1 MWRMTPQNLPVIK
14 TITSTEQFD
23 YLKKQLEVS
32 VLPHFFTDRQ
42 MLKQKIQSFASLLYI
57 LGLFSSFIPFIP
69 LKKEQSQLL
78 FLGAA
83 ICYGILLLQNFVS
96 SSLKK
101 YYLQQYQLEIDIHQY
116 LATRGEILQ
125 IHIWNQKQKWLELTI
140 EFQDISNDYIRKRFR
155 IPYPQIEKFKNPLD
169 PKELIGQTVE
179 LYLLPQSYLLLQIQI
194 MPDCSQEL
202 EFIHIKTG
210 LFFRQNQQWSL
221 HQQGILIKES
231 VCTFDVQQ
239 ISFNRLI
246 DKPRFIIQLHCN
258 NASDFH
264 ISSELSNFPI
274 FERALFECFEE
285 IDFNFYQKL
294 KYSNHPQ
301 QQEIWHSPF
310 PSLSAEQ
317 KHEQNQQLEYSIG
330 LCVGICIVA
339 SFIMMF
345 SIHII
350 IGVMSLI
357 FSFIIL
363 MTFYFYHLNSRKYF
377 DYYQHPH
384 L

>member
-1 MWRMTPQNLPVIK
+1 MTSQNLPTIK

-101 YYLQQYQLEIDIHQY
+101 YYLRQYQLEIDAHQY
-116 LATRGEILQ
+116 LATQGEILQ
-125 IHIWNQKQKWLELTI
+125 IHVWNQKQKWLELTV
-140 EFQDISNDYIRKRFR
+140 EFQDISNDYIRKKFR
-155 IPYPQIEKFKNPLD
+155 IPYPQLEKSKNLLD
-169 PKELIGQTVE
+169 PEQLIGQKSE
-179 LYLLPQSYLLLQIQI
+179 LCLLPQSYQLLQIRLL
-194 MPDCSQEL
+194 PTDTTKLAFFHS
-202 EFIHIKTG
+202 KSA
-210 LFFRQNQQWSL
+210 LFFSQNQLWSL
-221 HQQGILIKES
+221 HCQGIQIKSS

-246 DKPRFIIQLHCN
+246 DKPTFIIQLHCN

-274 FERALFECFEE
+274 FERALFECFEG

-317 KHEQNQQLEYSIG
+317 KHKQNQQLEHSIG
-330 LCVGICIVA
+330 LCVGICIVV
-339 SFIMMF
+339 SFIVMF

-377 DYYQHPH
+377 DYYQHPN

>member
-14 TITSTEQFD
+14 TITSIEQFD

-32 VLPHFFTDRQ
+32 VLPHFFTYRQ

-101 YYLQQYQLEIDIHQY
+101 YYLWQYQPEIDTHQY
-116 LATRGEILQ
+116 LVTQGEILQ

-179 LYLLPQSYLLLQIQI
+179 LCLLPQSYLLLQIQI
-194 MPDCSQEL
+194 IPTD
-202 EFIHIKTG
+202 IHQ
-210 LFFRQNQQWSL
+210 LQFVNQQVDLWSL
-221 HQQGILIKES
+221 HQQGILTNQ
-231 VCTFDVQQ
+231 VCIAPTIHSLQFIRAEQGAHFSIYCYCPEYPDFEITSAIANFEDV
-239 ISFNRLI
+239 
-246 DKPRFIIQLHCN
+246 
-258 NASDFH
+258 
-264 ISSELSNFPI
+264 
-274 FERALFECFEE
+274 ERTLFESFDDL
-285 IDFNFYQKL
+285 DFNHYQKL
-294 KYSNHPQ
+294 KYSNNIQNTLLYQVPNTLTNRIKKQ
-301 QQEIWHSPF
+301 RKSEIEINTSVCFVIFMILFFIALFYLPMIWAIVGL
-310 PSLSAEQ
+310 LS
-317 KHEQNQQLEYSIG
+317 
-330 LCVGICIVA
+330 GI
-339 SFIMMF
+339 
-345 SIHII
+345 
-350 IGVMSLI
+350 SLI
-357 FSFIIL
+357 IAV
-363 MTFYFYHLNSRKYF
+363 YFYYMLKYSE
-377 DYYQHPH
+377 YILPTK

>member
-1 MWRMTPQNLPVIK
+1 MWRMTPQNPPVIK

-23 YLKKQLEVS
+23 YLKKQLSIYYFPSSFYQEKVDKRLRLIGGYTYLITVLAVFTFPQPYSRRFAIAIIIISIIPRLYELYTLQLQKYKLSRYQNEVDKKEY
-32 VLPHFFTDRQ
+32 FITQ
-42 MLKQKIQSFASLLYI
+42 GTIQKIQQWNKTLKQLKLEISFQTLD
-57 LGLFSSFIPFIP
+57 G
-69 LKKEQSQLL
+69 
-78 FLGAA
+78 
-83 ICYGILLLQNFVS
+83 
-96 SSLKK
+96 SSL
-101 YYLQQYQLEIDIHQY
+101 
-116 LATRGEILQ
+116 
-125 IHIWNQKQKWLELTI
+125 
-140 EFQDISNDYIRKRFR
+140 IRVFN
-155 IPYPQIEKFKNPLD
+155 IPYPQFDTIKATYDPEK
-169 PKELIGQTVE
+169 LIGQTVE
-179 LYLLPQSYLLLQIQI
+179 LCLLPQSYLLLQIQI
-194 MPDCSQEL
+194 IPDCSHEL

-221 HQQGILIKES
+221 HQQGILIQES

-246 DKPRFIIQLHCN
+246 DKPTFIIQLHCN

-294 KYSNHPQ
+294 KYSNPPQ

-317 KHEQNQQLEYSIG
+317 KHKQNQQLEHSIG
-330 LCVGICIVA
+330 LCVGICIVV
-339 SFIMMF
+339 SFIVMF

-357 FSFIIL
+357 SSFIIL

>member
-1 MWRMTPQNLPVIK
+1 MWRMTSQNLPVIK

-23 YLKKQLEVS
+23 YLKKQLSIYYFPSSFYQEKVDKKLRLIGS
-32 VLPHFFTDRQ
+32 YANWIIVFALWTLSKPYSRSFNIAFIIMALIITPLLYDIYTQQLQKYKLRIYQHEINEKRYLITQ
-42 MLKQKIQSFASLLYI
+42 GTIQKIQQWNKTLKQLKLEISFQTLD
-57 LGLFSSFIPFIP
+57 G
-69 LKKEQSQLL
+69 
-78 FLGAA
+78 
-83 ICYGILLLQNFVS
+83 
-96 SSLKK
+96 SSL
-101 YYLQQYQLEIDIHQY
+101 
-116 LATRGEILQ
+116 
-125 IHIWNQKQKWLELTI
+125 
-140 EFQDISNDYIRKRFR
+140 IRVFN
-155 IPYPQIEKFKNPLD
+155 IPYPQFDTIKATYDPEK
-169 PKELIGQTVE
+169 LIGQTVE
-179 LYLLPQSYLLLQIQI
+179 LCLLPQSYLLLQIQI
-194 MPDCSQEL
+194 IPDCSHEL

-221 HQQGILIKES
+221 HQQGILIQES

-246 DKPRFIIQLHCN
+246 DKPTFIIQLHCN

-317 KHEQNQQLEYSIG
+317 KHKQNQQLEYSIG
-330 LCVGICIVA
+330 LCVGICIVV
-339 SFIMMF
+339 SFIVMF

-357 FSFIIL
+357 SSFIIL